1 MSLKVGDK
9 MATMREEIYEKL
21 HSILD
26 YLVDIACEHIEK
38 LEVNEEEISIDNAI
52 SVLDKLKSTHPE
64 QKIIVET
71 PQGTVELKIGDAL
84 IYEGICGEIIIDS
97 E

>member
-9 MATMREEIYEKL
+9 MSTMREEVYEKL
-21 HSILD
+21 HPILED
-26 YLVDIACEHIEK
+26 LVDMTCEHIEK
-38 LEVNEEEISIDNAI
+38 LDVNEEEINIDDAI
-52 SVLDKLKSTHPE
+52 SILDKLKSIHPE

-71 PQGTVELKIGDAL
+71 PNGSVELKIGDAL
-84 IYEGICGEIIIDS
+84 IYESMRGEIVIDS

>member
-1 MSLKVGDK
+1 MISQVGDK

-26 YLVDIACEHIEK
+26 DLVDITCEHIEK

-52 SVLDKLKSTHPE
+52 SVLDKLRSTHPE
-64 QKIIVET
+64 QKIIAET

>member
-1 MSLKVGDK
+1 

-26 YLVDIACEHIEK
+26 DLVDITCEQIEK
-38 LEVNEEEISIDNAI
+38 LEVNEEKISIDNAI
-52 SVLDKLKSTHPE
+52 SVLDKLKLVHPE

-71 PQGTVELKIGDAL
+71 PKGSVDLKIGDAL
-84 IYEGICGEIIIDS
+84 IYEGMRGEIVIDS

>member
-1 MSLKVGDK
+1 MDRDK
-9 MATMREEIYEKL
+9 IIRK
-21 HSILD
+21 
-26 YLVDIACEHIEK
+26 
-38 LEVNEEEISIDNAI
+38 
-52 SVLDKLKSTHPE
+52 LDKLKAEHPE

-71 PQGTVELKIGDAL
+71 PQGTVELKIGDAF

>member
-1 MSLKVGDK
+1 MDRDK
-9 MATMREEIYEKL
+9 IIRK
-21 HSILD
+21 
-26 YLVDIACEHIEK
+26 
-38 LEVNEEEISIDNAI
+38 
-52 SVLDKLKSTHPE
+52 LDKLKAEHPE

-97 E
+97 EQVNYE

>member
-1 MSLKVGDK
+1 

-26 YLVDIACEHIEK
+26 DLVDITCEQIEK
-38 LEVNEEEISIDNAI
+38 LEVNEEKISIDNAI

-64 QKIIVET
+64 QVITVET
-71 PQGTVELKIGDAL
+71 PNGSVDLKIGDAL
-84 IYEGICGEIIIDS
+84 IYEGMRGEIVIDS